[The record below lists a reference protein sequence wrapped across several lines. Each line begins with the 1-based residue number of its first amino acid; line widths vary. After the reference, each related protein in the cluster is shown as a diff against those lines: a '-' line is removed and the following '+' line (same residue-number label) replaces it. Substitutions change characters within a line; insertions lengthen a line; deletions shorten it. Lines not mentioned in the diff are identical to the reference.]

1 MPQVVE
7 RPGQDRDERAD
18 ADERQPELGAKRTEH
33 EGTAADGPTG
43 HRGDGRDESREAP
56 ERHAGIDKKVRRTP
70 EGVASEDPRSEHE
83 GTAADGP
90 TGHRGD
96 GRDESREAPE
106 RHAGIDKKVRR
117 TPEGVASEDP

>member
-56 ERHAGIDKKVRRTP
+56 ERHAGMDKKVRRTP
-70 EGVASEDPRSEHE
+70 EGVASEDPVPGHVPSRAEPAEERPHQPDDDRHDRPGSRDID
-83 GTAADGP
+83 AA
-90 TGHRGD
+90 
-96 GRDESREAPE
+96 E
-106 RHAGIDKKVRR
+106 RHRY
-117 TPEGVASEDP
+117 